1 MSIEGRVKKLE
12 AASVL
17 PTTRIVFWCANDPH
31 NRGLPTDP
39 PDAPGVLAVELFYDP
54 DWREFQD
61 ASDEH

>member
-17 PTTRIVFWCANDPH
+17 PTRVVFWCANDPYD
-31 NRGLPTDP
+31 RGLPTDP
-39 PDAPGVLAVELFYDP
+39 PNAPGVLAVEFFYDP
-54 DWREFQD
+54 DWREFPD